1 MLNIF
6 ESQQTVRTT
15 FQADEAWSPRRSV
28 SLWRAFIGWLGRRRG
43 REHVGDLAPS
53 ILSDVG
59 LKRIGDIV
67 VAADTPDCGNDDC
80 AIALRVDRAA

>member
-1 MLNIF
+1 MLILF
-6 ESQQTVRTT
+6 ESQQTVRMTS
-15 FQADEAWSPRRSV
+15 QADEAWSPRRSV

-43 REHVGDLAPS
+43 REHIGDLAPS

-59 LKRIGDIV
+59 LKRIGNIV
-67 VAADTPDCGNDDC
+67 VSADTPDCGNNGC

>member
-1 MLNIF
+1 MLNLF
-6 ESQQTVRTT
+6 ESQQTARTT

-28 SLWRAFIGWLGRRRG
+28 SLWRAFIGWLGRRRRG
-43 REHVGDLAPS
+43 REHVGDLALS

-59 LKRIGDIV
+59 LKRIGDIF
-67 VAADTPDCGNDDC
+67 VAADSPDC

>member
-1 MLNIF
+1 MLSLF
-6 ESQQTVRTT
+6 ESQQTVRTA

-43 REHVGDLAPS
+43 REHGGDLALS

-67 VAADTPDCGNDDC
+67 VAADTPDCANDDC
-80 AIALRVDRAA
+80 AIALRVDLAA

>member
-1 MLNIF
+1 MLNLF

-28 SLWRAFIGWLGRRRG
+28 SLWRAVIGWLGRRRG
-43 REHVGDLAPS
+43 REHGGELAPA

-80 AIALRVDRAA
+80 AIALRVDREA

>member
-6 ESQQTVRTT
+6 ESQQTVRTA
-15 FQADEAWSPRRSV
+15 FQADEARLPRRSV

>member
-6 ESQQTVRTT
+6 ESQQTVRTA
-15 FQADEAWSPRRSV
+15 FQSDEARQPQRSV
-28 SLWRAFIGWLGRRRG
+28 SLWRTFIGWLGRRRG

-67 VAADTPDCGNDDC
+67 VAADTPDCANDDC

>member
-1 MLNIF
+1 MLNLF
-6 ESQQTVRTT
+6 ESQQTVRTA
-15 FQADEAWSPRRSV
+15 FQADEARSPRRSV

-80 AIALRVDRAA
+80 AIALRVDRAT

>member
-1 MLNIF
+1 MLNLF
-6 ESQQTVRTT
+6 ESQQTVRTD
-15 FQADEAWSPRRSV
+15 FQADKARSPRRSV

-43 REHVGDLAPS
+43 RERDGDLAPS
-53 ILSDVG
+53 IPSDVG

-80 AIALRVDRAA
+80 AIALRVDREA